1 MLLVIAVV
9 CSLLFLDGPIRW
21 VIIGLAAVIELAE
34 VGFWLFWNHKRKVRV
49 GAETMI
55 GRRAVVIRSCLPEG
69 QVRLDGE
76 IWRAR
81 CADGVAEGEDVVVEG
96 LDGLILDVRPTD
108 S

>member
-9 CSLLFLDGPIRW
+9 CSLIFLDGPIAW
-21 VIIGLAAVIELAE
+21 VVIGIAAVIELAE

-76 IWRAR
+76 IWQAR
-81 CADGVAEGEDVVVEG
+81 CAEGVAEGEDVLVERV
-96 LDGLILDVRPTD
+96 DGLTLDVRPAD

>member
-9 CSLLFLDGPIRW
+9 CSLVFLDGPIAW
-21 VIIGLAAVIELAE
+21 VVIGIAAVIELAE

-49 GAETMI
+49 GAETMV

-76 IWRAR
+76 IWQAR
-81 CADGVAEGEDVVVEG
+81 CAEGVAEGKDVLVERV
-96 LDGLILDVRPTD
+96 DGLTLEVRPAD

>member
-1 MLLVIAVV
+1 VLLVIAVV
-9 CSLLFLDGPIRW
+9 LSLLFLDGPIRW
-21 VIIGLAAVIELAE
+21 VVIGIAAVIELAE
-34 VGFWLFWNHKRKVRV
+34 VGFWVFWNHKRKVRV
-49 GAETMI
+49 GTETMV

-81 CADGVAEGEDVVVEG
+81 CAEGVEEGKDVVVEG
-96 LDGLILDVRPTD
+96 LDGLILDVRPAD